1 MSNCYK
7 TRSSSLPSRGGLI
20 CAFHSYFLK
29 QNDNKSS
36 LREAPWLERPFL
48 LRLPGIKVVSI
59 LDRDVVM
66 SRMVGRY
73 SSSPECSLLQTGN
86 CCCQCCSLNVMFN
99 CIAFNHKS
107 RFKFCALHQH
117 FFCSTVLFSFSY
129 RPGKVLFFFFLAQ
142 KDPKLSWWW
151 KVCYSLQF
159 VIFEPTN
166 VRAQSCS
173 SDCHRGQK
181 ERSLFAKFHNLP
193 VRCYLVWKT
202 HSDKF
207 FTSCLAVP
215 KNYICLTA
223 GSQPG
228 FSLTLPAFLFVSLL
242 AW

>member
-1 MSNCYK
+1 MWC
-7 TRSSSLPSRGGLI
+7 LI
-20 CAFHSYFLK
+20 A
-29 QNDNKSS
+29 
-36 LREAPWLERPFL
+36 L
-48 LRLPGIKVVSI
+48 LSI
-59 LDRDVVM
+59 TSQDLSFVRFISTFSVPL
-66 SRMVGRY
+66 S
-73 SSSPECSLLQTGN
+73 CSHLVTDQG
-86 CCCQCCSLNVMFN
+86 
-99 CIAFNHKS
+99 
-107 RFKFCALHQH
+107 KF
-117 FFCSTVLFSFSY
+117 F
-129 RPGKVLFFFFLAQ
+129 FFFFLAQ